1 MFFFPLFLGFLL
13 LFCFLPFSLTNLYGR
28 MMSYGLFLFFSGC
41 FFPLFIKYVFLFFL
55 SLLLLLPIFGFRILS
70 FRVFIWPFVM
80 ILQFRNSDGSH

>member
-41 FFPLFIKYVFLFFL
+41 FFPLFIKYVFLFFF
-55 SLLLLLPIFGFRILS
+55 IFTSTLANFWFSYL
-70 FRVFIWPFVM
+70 VFSGLYMAIRDDFTIP
-80 ILQFRNSDGSH
+80 